1 MFFRKGWQKMKTI
14 NILRILA
21 LALAF
26 SLSLVLIPATPALAL
41 PEITISPSFGS
52 VGTQVTVSGTGFESF
67 AGTDINI
74 FFDGEEIAASPLTV
88 PENGTFTTSFEVP
101 DETESGT
108 AYVKVT
114 TVIGG
119 EVRKSFIV
127 EEPGIEL
134 DIDVGAVG
142 TTVTVE
148 GRGFYAGGAIDL
160 YYYRDGGRVSVGE
173 EVAGDTGAFAY
184 AFAIPDSTAGRHK
197 IGAED
202 LLDNSDEANFEVIP
216 AVTVSPSSGA
226 IGDDLTLSG
235 AGFGGN
241 SDVTV
246 YFSNVMVAVSSSN
259 KYGSFEAS
267 FSVPVLE
274 SGTYNIEAEDEADN
288 KASLAFTVAS
298 GATLSQ
304 AAGSVGTALIVNGV
318 GFKANTIVA
327 ISYDDQQ
334 VATAATGDG
343 GSFSVTFVV
352 PPSPGGPHNVS
363 INDGT
368 NTATCVFTMETDSP
382 AAPVLISPEDN
393 TRVGAMAS
401 FDWEDVEDES
411 GVTYTLQV
419 ATKDS
424 FATSYI
430 VLERVG
436 LSDSECTLTEEEKL
450 EPSSKESPHYWRVKA
465 VDEAANEGEWSD
477 VGSFYVGSR
486 FTLSETVKKVLI
498 GLGIAGAGF
507 LGFWLGRRTAYA
519 RRV

>member
-1 MFFRKGWQKMKTI
+1 MKTGSM
-14 NILRILA
+14 LRIFALA
-21 LALAF
+21 LAL
-26 SLSLVLIPATPALAL
+26 SLLLVLIPATPALAL
-41 PEITISPSFGS
+41 PEITISPGSGS
-52 VGTQVTVSGTGFESF
+52 VGTQVTVSGSGFESF
-67 AGTDINI
+67 AGTEINI
-74 FFDGEEIAASPLTV
+74 FFDGVEIAASPLTV
-88 PENGTFTTSFEVP
+88 PENGTFSTRFEVP
-101 DETESGT
+101 DGT
-108 AYVKVT
+108 DPGTTYVRVT

-127 EEPGIEL
+127 EKPEIEL

-142 TTVTVE
+142 TMVTVE
-148 GRGFYAGGAIDL
+148 GRGFYAGGTIDL

-184 AFAIPDSTAGRHK
+184 AFAVPDSTAGRHK
-197 IGAED
+197 IEAED

-216 AVTVSPSSGA
+216 AITVSPSSGA
-226 IGDDLTLSG
+226 IGDELTVSG

-246 YFSNVMVAVSSSN
+246 YFSNVLVAESSAN

-267 FSVPVLE
+267 FSVPALE
-274 SGTYNIEAEDEADN
+274 SGTYNTEAEDEDDN
-288 KASLAFTVAS
+288 KAASAFTVAS

-304 AAGSVGTALIVNGV
+304 TSGSVGTDLTVNGV

-327 ISYDDQQ
+327 VSYDDHQ
-334 VATAATGDG
+334 VATAATG
-343 GSFSVTFVV
+343 GSGAFSVTFVV

-363 INDGT
+363 ITDGT
-368 NTATCVFTMETDSP
+368 NTATDIFIMETDSP
-382 AAPVLISPEDN
+382 PAPVLVSPEDD
-393 TRVGAMAS
+393 TRAEAMAS
-401 FDWEDVEDES
+401 FDWEDVSDAS
-411 GVTYTLQV
+411 GVIYTLQV

-424 FATSYI
+424 FAASYI
-430 VLERVG
+430 VLEKAG
-436 LSDSECTLTEEEKL
+436 LTDSDYTLTEEEKL
-450 EPSSKESPHYWRVKA
+450 EPSSKEAPHYWRVKA
-465 VDEAANEGEWSD
+465 VDEAANESEWSD